1 MLLRNFVGSRRYF
14 FILSTNGERFYYL
27 CDAKPRQFS
36 IRCEV
41 LNKDA
46 LKSKILPHLSVAKS
60 GYTLKDYREKVIHNI
75 LNMPENKLSMA
86 DYCYLCKI

>member
-1 MLLRNFVGSRRYF
+1 MENV
-14 FILSTNGERFYYL
+14 FYYL

-46 LKSKILPHLSVAKS
+46 LKSKNLPHLSVAKS
-60 GYTLKDYREKVIHNI
+60 GYTLKDYREKIIHNI
-75 LNMPENKLSMA
+75 LNMPENRLSMA
-86 DYCYLCKI
+86 DYCYLCKMQAPLTISSIPCNRSR